1 MIKYN
6 SRLVNGETPN
16 TVIVVVDVTED
27 DGREFTW
34 DLAIIDL
41 SEGSM
46 ELCKY
51 IDLPGVDEDGKFYVE
66 YLMTLPSSIPT
77 DITDMTLIV
86 KDEEFGAVDLLLKPF
101 HGWEYYLAS
110 FNLTEGIVYIY
121 GAVLPLKADG
131 LIVREDR

>member
-66 YLMTLPSSIPT
+66 YLIPPHDTIPT

-86 KDEEFGAVDLLLKPF
+86 KDDEHHDIVDLLLKPV

-110 FNLTEGIVYIY
+110 FNLDEGIVYIF
-121 GAVLPLKADG
+121 GAVVPLKADA
-131 LIVREDR
+131 LIVKEG